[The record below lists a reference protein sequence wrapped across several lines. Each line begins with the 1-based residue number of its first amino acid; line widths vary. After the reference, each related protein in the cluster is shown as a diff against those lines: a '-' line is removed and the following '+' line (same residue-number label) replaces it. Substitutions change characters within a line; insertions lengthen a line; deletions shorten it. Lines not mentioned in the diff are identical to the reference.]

1 MALPLEGVRVLDLTS
16 VMAGPYC
23 TMVLGDM
30 GAEVIKIENFPE
42 GDASRRFDPKINDE
56 SYCFAVLNRNKK
68 SVGLNMKDPRGRE
81 AFLKLAAKADII
93 TENFR
98 PGVVRKLGIDYDAIS
113 KINPGVIYASM
124 SGFGQTGPYG
134 KKGGFDIVAQGMS
147 GIMMMT
153 GYPGGRP
160 AKVGI
165 AMNDIASGVT
175 ALYGILGAYIGRLRS
190 GKGQYLET
198 SLLEAGLAWTH
209 WESGAYFGSGELPE
223 GTGTRHRRSTPYQAY
238 KTQDGYVTVGANNNK
253 LWTNFCT
260 IVCDKPEWMTD
271 ARFSSL
277 PARMK
282 NIDELEREIE
292 TVFATQPTA
301 HWVEKLDE
309 AAVPGGPVYT
319 YSQILDDPHIKARD
333 MVIEMDHPKIGRMKS
348 LGIPVKSSG
357 ELLAI
362 RQPAPWLGQ
371 HTEEVLKSLGYAD
384 ADLSALWSEGVVYD
398 KYRDEQPG
406 TSKVAHG
413 SRPVTAQ

>member
-30 GAEVIKIENFPE
+30 GADVIKVENFPE
-42 GDASRRFDPKINDE
+42 GDASRRFDPKVNGE

-68 SVGLNMKDPRGRE
+68 SVGINMKDPRGKE
-81 AFLKLAAKADII
+81 AFMKLAAKADII

-98 PGVVRKLGIDYDAIS
+98 PGVVKKLGIDYDTIS
-113 KINPGVIYASM
+113 KFNPGVIYASM

-153 GYPGGRP
+153 GAPGGRP

-175 ALYGILGAYIGRLRS
+175 ALYGILGAYIGKLRS

-223 GTGTRHRRSTPYQAY
+223 ATGTRHRRSTPYQAY

-260 IVCDKPEWMTD
+260 IVVEKPEWMSE
-271 ARFSSL
+271 ARFADL
-277 PARMK
+277 PSRMK

-292 TVFATQPTA
+292 AVFATKPTA

-319 YSQILDDPHIKARD
+319 YDQILADPHVKARR
-333 MVIEMDHPKIGRMKS
+333 MVVEMEHPKIGPMRS
-348 LGIPVKSSG
+348 LGIPVKSTG
-357 ELLAI
+357 ELLEI
-362 RQPAPWLGQ
+362 RKPAPWLGQ
-371 HTEEVLKSLGYAD
+371 HTEEVLKEVGYSD
-384 ADLSALWSEGVVYD
+384 NDLAAMWSEGVLYD
-398 KYRDEQPG
+398 KYRE
-406 TSKVAHG
+406 G
-413 SRPVTAQ
+413 SAATDDAATGAVTAQ

>member
-1 MALPLEGVRVLDLTS
+1 MPLPLEGVRVLDLTT

-30 GAEVIKIENFPE
+30 GAEVVKVENFPE
-42 GDASRRFDPKINDE
+42 GDSSRRFDPKVNDE

-68 SVGLNMKDPRGRE
+68 SIALNMKDPRGKA
-81 AFLKLAAKADII
+81 AFMKLAAKADII

-98 PGVVRKLGIDYDAIS
+98 PGVVKKLGIDYDTIS
-113 KINPGVIYASM
+113 KTNPGLIYASM

-134 KKGGFDIVAQGMS
+134 RKGGFDIVAQGMS

-175 ALYGILGAYIGRLRS
+175 ALYSILGAYIGRLRS

-209 WESGAYFGSGELPE
+209 WESGAYFGSGELPTA
-223 GTGTRHRRSTPYQAY
+223 TGTRHRRSTPYQAY
-238 KTQDGYVTVGANNNK
+238 RTKDGYVTVGANNNK

-260 IVCDKPEWMTD
+260 ITCGKPEWLTD
-271 ARFSSL
+271 PRFVDL
-277 PARMK
+277 PSRLK

-292 TVFATQPTA
+292 AVFAAQPTA
-301 HWVEKLDE
+301 YWVEKLD
-309 AAVPGGPVYT
+309 AASEPGGPVYT
-319 YSQILDDPHIKARD
+319 YDQILADPHIEARK
-333 MVIEMDHPKIGRMKS
+333 MVVEIDHPRIGRMKT
-348 LGIPVKSSG
+348 LGIPVKSTG
-357 ELLAI
+357 ELLEI
-362 RQPAPWLGQ
+362 REPAPWLGQ
-371 HTEEVLKSLGYAD
+371 HSDDLLKGAGYDERELAALHADGVL
-384 ADLSALWSEGVVYD
+384 YD
-398 KYRDEQPG
+398 QYRDKP
-406 TSKVAHG
+406 VAG
-413 SRPVTAQ
+413 VKAETDKVTAQ